1 MFKFPIKK
9 IVSSSSYAKR
19 YFSTLSEVSKKINYD
34 TIEELAK
41 LILNYYLSNKNIFVC
56 GNGGSAS
63 ISNHFIC
70 DHLKGTSSN
79 THLLPKIISLSS
91 NLEII
96 TAIANDIKYDE
107 IFSFQLSRLAR
118 QGDCLITISSS
129 GNSENIVKAIK
140 WAKKN
145 KLKTVSLNGFNGG
158 RAKRISDISI
168 NIPCNNYGIV
178 EDLHQSIMHIL
189 AQSIRMQ
196 NLQEKDFLKIN
207 F

>member
-9 IVSSSSYAKR
+9 TISSSSYAKG
-19 YFSTLSEVSKKINYD
+19 YFNKLSEVSKKINYEK
-34 TIEELAK
+34 IEELAN
-41 LILNYYLSNKNIFVC
+41 LILNHYLSNKNIFVC

-70 DHLKGTSSN
+70 DHLKGTSLN
-79 THLLPKIISLSS
+79 TNLLPKIISLSS

-96 TAIANDIKYDE
+96 TAIANDINYDE

-129 GNSENIVKAIK
+129 GNSENIIKAIK

-145 KLKTVSLNGFNGG
+145 KLKTVSLNGFDGG

-168 NIPCNNYGIV
+168 NVPCNNYGIV

>member
-1 MFKFPIKK
+1 MFKFPSKK
-9 IVSSSSYAKR
+9 TENSSSFAEDYLN
-19 YFSTLSEVSKKINYD
+19 TLSKVSRKINFNKID
-34 TIEELAK
+34 KISRL
-41 LILNYYLSNKNIFVC
+41 LSSCYLSGKKIFVC

-70 DHLKGTSSN
+70 DHLKSTSTDTN
-79 THLLPKIISLSS
+79 LLPKIISLST
-91 NLEII
+91 NVEVI

-107 IFSFQLSRLAR
+107 IFSFQLSRLAK
-118 QGDCLITISSS
+118 QEDCLITISSS
-129 GNSENIVKAIK
+129 GNSKNIVNVIK

-145 KLKTVSLNGFNGG
+145 RIKTVSLNGFSGG
-158 RAKRISDISI
+158 MADKLSDISI
-168 NIPCNNYGIV
+168 NVPCNNYGIV

-196 NLQEKDFLKIN
+196 NLQNKNFLDIN